1 MYIIFLYGCS
11 TNSSWDNAKE
21 AGKTG
26 TSGLQD
32 SLKQMDSLLDLNK
45 IRNNP
50 FARSLAHRAF
60 SMAVK
65 TNDPVSKTK
74 AFEMLGL
81 AYSYTDK
88 DSSYLFYKE
97 ALLDAQNNR
106 ITKELPGI
114 YYSLAMLSTDANNY
128 SGAIS
133 LLDSCRRLAAGN
145 KQYKDLANAYNS
157 LGNIYFDVKN
167 FTLSHSMYDS
177 SYRISVKFS
186 YPLQAGVALANL
198 AKFDSA
204 LDISLVKY
212 YTALNY
218 MKTKPGSEEEI
229 ALLYNNIAYRHT
241 NADSVLF
248 YSEKAIGLAKAHTLP
263 AVEMGAY
270 NNMAYAYLDK
280 KNISKAET
288 CLKEMAIPI
297 ALKYENIDWQAS
309 LYDSYADVLAAKGN
323 DTEALKYE
331 KDAYKLKE
339 KAQIKFASRQVRLLA
354 VILEVKEKEEMI
366 WQKDKSLR
374 ARTANLQLTIFIII
388 VLLLAIAIFILA
400 FSGYTVRNRLQ
411 YQKLLAESAKKLI
424 RLEESDKA
432 RVAAEIHDIAG
443 LLLHTKANLIEISE
457 TEDRKVNNG
466 FTHELGL
473 LSERLRLLSH
483 RISPALEHDLDF
495 QEIITGLC
503 NDLTSLSG
511 ITFHLNMKQPD
522 YGLSD
527 DQKVQIYRIIQELLI
542 NGVKYVKSGNIDLS
556 LESQLGNFFVFYRD
570 EGPGFDL
577 EFIKDK
583 GLGIH
588 NIFERCKFL
597 GGIAS
602 LKTVPGNGT
611 EWTISIPLIKK

>member
-1 MYIIFLYGCS
+1 
-11 TNSSWDNAKE
+11 
-21 AGKTG
+21 
-26 TSGLQD
+26 
-32 SLKQMDSLLDLNK
+32 
-45 IRNNP
+45 
-50 FARSLAHRAF
+50 
-60 SMAVK
+60 
-65 TNDPVSKTK
+65 
-74 AFEMLGL
+74 
-81 AYSYTDK
+81 
-88 DSSYLFYKE
+88 
-97 ALLDAQNNR
+97 
-106 ITKELPGI
+106 
-114 YYSLAMLSTDANNY
+114 
-128 SGAIS
+128 
-133 LLDSCRRLAAGN
+133 
-145 KQYKDLANAYNS
+145 
-157 LGNIYFDVKN
+157 
-167 FTLSHSMYDS
+167 
-177 SYRISVKFS
+177 
-186 YPLQAGVALANL
+186 
-198 AKFDSA
+198 
-204 LDISLVKY
+204 
-212 YTALNY
+212 
-218 MKTKPGSEEEI
+218 
-229 ALLYNNIAYRHT
+229 
-241 NADSVLF
+241 
-248 YSEKAIGLAKAHTLP
+248 
-263 AVEMGAY
+263 
-270 NNMAYAYLDK
+270 
-280 KNISKAET
+280 
-288 CLKEMAIPI
+288 
-297 ALKYENIDWQAS
+297 
-309 LYDSYADVLAAKGN
+309 
-323 DTEALKYE
+323 
-331 KDAYKLKE
+331 
-339 KAQIKFASRQVRLLA
+339 
-354 VILEVKEKEEMI
+354 
-366 WQKDKSLR
+366 
-374 ARTANLQLTIFIII
+374 
-388 VLLLAIAIFILA
+388 LLLAIAIFILA

-443 LLLHTKANLIEISE
+443 LLLYTKANLVEISE